1 MDIGEL
7 SLGDEGIWASPLG
20 RDQDREHGEDS
31 PCLCLRKE
39 DQSFLHREKL
49 PYSRAGL
56 LMEKSSGY
64 VKISIR
70 LVLTFLWNEED
81 SALVR
86 TFTYSILPLIL
97 RRS

>member
-1 MDIGEL
+1 M
-7 SLGDEGIWASPLG
+7 
-20 RDQDREHGEDS
+20 RGEDS
-31 PCLCLRKE
+31 PCLCLLKE
-39 DQSFLHREKL
+39 DQNFLPREEL

-86 TFTYSILPLIL
+86 TFTQIPAAPHNPTELLNKPLLSYIAPLSIQSPP
-97 RRS
+97 